1 MSPYLISGQPSE
13 AAYMS
18 DLYKLLE
25 EGEIQKALELVNE
38 DEDAW
43 EDLMGLLEGTDE
55 SIQRSAF
62 EIVSQSGNNPRLLEA
77 LPMLISGLT
86 SEEDDICRYA
96 AEALYYLGSDAIEAS
111 ESLSKL
117 LRHDDDDVRR
127 ATARV
132 FTQMGAGA
140 IVAKDPLIEAL
151 SDSDEVVRG
160 ESAIAIGNLGSD
172 AAEAVPALI
181 ELLSDEEEFS
191 HEDKGMEVRLA
202 AQTALEQIGPDAVPG
217 LLEAMRADRAE
228 QRVIAVTALGSIEPL
243 PEEAVKDLEDAQL
256 DPDESVQTAAK
267 SALKQIKAEK

>member
-1 MSPYLISGQPSE
+1 
-13 AAYMS
+13 MS

-25 EGEIQKALELVNE
+25 EGEIQKAVARVNE

-43 EDLMGLLEGTDE
+43 EDLIGLLEATDE

-62 EIVSQSGNNPRLLEA
+62 EIVSQSGDNPLLLEA
-77 LPMLISGLT
+77 LPMLISGLN
-86 SEEDDICRYA
+86 SDEDDICRYA
-96 AEALYYLGSDAIEAS
+96 AEALYYLGSDAVEAS
-111 ESLSKL
+111 DSLSKL

-132 FTQMGAGA
+132 FTQMGPGA
-140 IVAKDPLIEAL
+140 IVAKEPLIEAL

-160 ESAIAIGNLGSD
+160 ESALALGNLGSD
-172 AAEAVPALI
+172 ASEAVPALI
-181 ELLSDEEEFS
+181 ELLSDEEEFT
-191 HEDKGMEVRLA
+191 HAGKGMEVRLA

-228 QRVIAVTALGSIEPL
+228 QRVIAVTALGSIESL

-256 DPDESVQTAAK
+256 DPDETVQTAAK
-267 SALKQIKAEK
+267 SALKRIKAEK